1 MAPFHWPT
9 NAPHIGDT
17 MTLSVALRQK
27 FLSFF
32 TALPAC
38 ALTFTIALIG
48 AAAGYWLH
56 LPMGILLGAMGFVA
70 IFAISGRAIF
80 GVRVMFPAKLRM
92 GFVPII
98 GLGIGGSFTP
108 TVMGQIPSWWLSLL
122 ALALFIPMAHFI
134 GYLIYRAGGL
144 DRPTALFGSVPGGLI
159 ESVTLGEQVGGDV
172 QMLALLQFLRLIFTI
187 VLVPVSFMILTG
199 HMVGSAAVVGV
210 IRAPL
215 GLLDG
220 TILLAAGAAGLM
232 IGRLLHLP
240 AAIMTGPLLG
250 SALVHLLGYVEGVP
264 PTWAIG
270 LTQIV
275 IGATLGARFA
285 GLPKGAISRASR
297 LALANVLAAMVLA
310 IGFGYLVHT
319 VSGQSV
325 SAVFLAFAPG
335 GLAEMSL
342 IALSLNIGMIYVA
355 MHHVI
360 RIFLSVIIAQYAT
373 RWL

>member
-250 SALVHLLGYVEGVP
+250 SGLVHLLGYVEGVP
-264 PTWAIG
+264 PAWAVG
-270 LTQIV
+270 SDADRHWSYFGRTFCRPSK
-275 IGATLGARFA
+275 GRHFARQPLSA
-285 GLPKGAISRASR
+285 GQCSGGHGVGDWFWIFSAYRVRP
-297 LALANVLAAMVLA
+297 V
-310 IGFGYLVHT
+310 GFGR
-319 VSGQSV
+319 
-325 SAVFLAFAPG
+325 VFSLCTGRFG
-335 GLAEMSL
+335 GNEFD
-342 IALSLNIGMIYVA
+342 
-355 MHHVI
+355 
-360 RIFLSVIIAQYAT
+360 RP
-373 RWL
+373 

>member
-1 MAPFHWPT
+1 
-9 NAPHIGDT
+9 
-17 MTLSVALRQK
+17 MTLSSTLQK
-27 FLSFF
+27 KTLAFF
-32 TALPAC
+32 AALPAC
-38 ALTFTIALIG
+38 ALTFAIALIG
-48 AAAGYWLH
+48 AALGYGLH
-56 LPMGILLGAMGFVA
+56 LPMGLLLGAMGLVA
-70 IFAISGRAIF
+70 IFAISGYGIF
-80 GVRVMFPAKLRM
+80 GIRAMFPAKLRM

-108 TVMGQIPSWWLSLL
+108 AVLGQIPSWWFSLL
-122 ALALFIPMAHFI
+122 ALALFIPMAHFM

-187 VLVPVSFMILTG
+187 VLVPVGFMILTG
-199 HMVGSAAVVGV
+199 HMVGSAAGAEVA
-210 IRAPL
+210 RAPL

-220 TILLAAGAAGLM
+220 TILFAAGSAGLV

-250 SALVHLLGYVEGVP
+250 SGLAHLLGYVEGVP
-264 PTWAIG
+264 PAWAVG

-325 SAVFLAFAPG
+325 SAVLLAFAPG

-360 RIFLSVIIAQYAT
+360 RILLSVIIAQYAT